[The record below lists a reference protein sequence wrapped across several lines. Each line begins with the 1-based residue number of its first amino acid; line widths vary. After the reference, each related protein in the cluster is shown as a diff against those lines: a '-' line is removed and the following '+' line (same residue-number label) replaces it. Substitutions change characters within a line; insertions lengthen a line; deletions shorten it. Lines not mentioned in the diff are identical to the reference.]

1 MVAAVGAYPGTFNPP
16 TVAHLAIAEA
26 ARQQGRLAR
35 LDLVVSRQPL
45 GKDPAGP
52 PLERRL
58 QVLHAI
64 AATRPWLGVRLTDQ
78 RLIAEVAA
86 GYDAVVL
93 GADKWLQIND
103 PAWYAGSLSTRDQT
117 LARLP
122 RLLLVPR
129 PPHALP
135 DNLPPGTLVLDV
147 DAGHHAVS
155 STAAR
160 AGRLDWMAPEAVAA
174 GWWHDQRERAD

>member
-1 MVAAVGAYPGTFNPP
+1 VGAVGVYPGTFNPP

-58 QVLHAI
+58 EVLHAI
-64 AATRPWLGVRLTDQ
+64 AATRPWLGVCLTHQ
-78 RLIAEVAA
+78 RLIADVAA

-103 PAWYAGSLSTRDQT
+103 PAWYAGSLSARDDT

-122 RLLLVPR
+122 RLLLVAR

-135 DNLPPGTLVLDV
+135 DTLPPATLVLDV
-147 DAGHHAVS
+147 DARHQAVS

-160 AGRLDWMAPEAVAA
+160 AGRPDWMAPEAMTA
-174 GWWHDQRERAD
+174 GWWHDPRDQAD